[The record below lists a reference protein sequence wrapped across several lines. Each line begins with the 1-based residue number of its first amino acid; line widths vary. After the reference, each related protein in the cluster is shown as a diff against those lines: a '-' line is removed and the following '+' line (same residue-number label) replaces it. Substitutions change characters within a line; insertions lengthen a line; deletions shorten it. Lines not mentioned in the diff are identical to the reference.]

1 MAIGENIRKIRELK
15 GLKQETVAERLK
27 MSQANYSKLENSDA
41 DIPQARLEEIAKA
54 LDVEVEDILR
64 FDQRIFFNQTNSP
77 FSNSCNF
84 NSPIN
89 INDIKVFEEII
100 ESKNKL
106 ISALEKQILMMEALM
121 KDKGNGDE
129 ARDDDGGYGDFSEG
143 HGEEGG
149 SDGG

>member
-121 KDKGNGDE
+121 KDKGN
-129 ARDDDGGYGDFSEG
+129 
-143 HGEEGG
+143 
-149 SDGG
+149 